1 MEIKMPK
8 GYHHLTE
15 SQRCQISALK
25 KRGDSQKSIAIFLR
39 IDKSTISRELN
50 RNSSSRRGYSQ
61 IRAHNKAKN
70 RRHKASSKPK
80 KMFSTVISLI
90 KEKLHLQWSPEQI
103 SGWMRD
109 GNHPTFI
116 SHERIYQYVW
126 ADKKAGGDIY
136 KEFRHGGKKYNKRN
150 GVNAGRGC
158 IPGRID
164 IDERPDVVE
173 KKRRVG
179 DWELDT
185 IVGKNHKGAIVSM
198 VDRATKL
205 TKLAI
210 CKSREA
216 APVTKALTRC
226 LSPVREFVLTLTADN
241 GKEFAKHATVSNKLK
256 ADFFFAKPYQS
267 WQRGLNEHTNGLV
280 RQYFPKGTS
289 FDNIS
294 NEDIARVE
302 NLINNRPRKI
312 LNFKTPIE
320 GFKQMTDGIVPVALH
335 T

>member
-1 MEIKMPK
+1 MPK
-8 GYHHLTE
+8 GYHHLTT

-25 KRGDSQKSIAIFLR
+25 ERGDSQKSIAIFLKVAR
-39 IDKSTISRELN
+39 STISRELN
-50 RNSSSRRGYSQ
+50 RNSTLRGYSE
-61 IRAHNKAKN
+61 IRAHNKAKK

-80 KMFSTVISLI
+80 KMLSTEISLI
-90 KEKLHLQWSPEQI
+90 KEKLELQWSPEQI

-126 ADKKAGGDIY
+126 ADKKSGGELY
-136 KEFRHGGKKYNKRN
+136 KDFRHGGKKYNKRS

-173 KKRRVG
+173 QKIRVG

-198 VDRATKL
+198 VDRSTKI

-226 LSPVREFVLTLTADN
+226 LEPIMQFVLTLTADN
-241 GKEFAKHATVSNKLK
+241 GKEFAKHANVSKKLK
-256 ADFFFAKPYQS
+256 ADFFFAKPYHS

-289 FDNIS
+289 FDSIS
-294 NEDIARVE
+294 NEDIAKVE
-302 NLINNRPRKI
+302 NLLNNRPRKI
-312 LNFKTPIE
+312 LNFKTPIQVFE
-320 GFKQMTDGIVPVALH
+320 QMTALINKVALH

>member
-1 MEIKMPK
+1 MPK

-15 SQRCQISALK
+15 LQRCQISTLNN
-25 KRGDSQKSIAIFLR
+25 RGDSQKLIASFLQV
-39 IDKSTISRELN
+39 DKSTVSRELN
-50 RNSSSRRGYSQ
+50 RNSNGSSRIYSQ

-70 RRHKASSKPK
+70 RRHKASSTPK
-80 KMFSTVISLI
+80 KMFSAVISLI

-109 GNHPTFI
+109 GNHPIFI

-126 ADKKAGGDIY
+126 ADKKAGGTLY
-136 KEFRHGGKKYNKRN
+136 NEFRHGGKKYNKRI

-164 IDERPDVVE
+164 IDQRPDIVE
-173 KKRRVG
+173 HKLRVG

-185 IVGKNHKGAIVSM
+185 IIGKNHKGAIVSM
-198 VDRATKL
+198 VDRASKL

-210 CKSREA
+210 CKSKEA
-216 APVTKALTRC
+216 TPVTNALTRC
-226 LSPVREFVLTLTADN
+226 LKPIMKFVLTLTADN
-241 GKEFAKHATVSNKLK
+241 GKEFAKHAKVSRKLK
-256 ADFFFAKPYQS
+256 ADFYFAKPYHS
-267 WQRGLNEHTNGLV
+267 WERGLNEHTNGLV

-289 FDNIS
+289 FDMIS
-294 NEDIARVE
+294 NEDIIRVE
-302 NLINNRPRKI
+302 NLLNNRPRKI

-320 GFKQMTDGIVPVALH
+320 VFNQMTAQVQSVALH